1 MNFPNLSSQGKGA
14 GSSIPEGD
22 IKSGKA
28 GLGDDISGG
37 KEKGIVSEGKGEF
50 GQLDAGNVARSTRFT
65 NRLPLDGTSG
75 LASSLNMPDNI
86 DAPKSPDAPQSS
98 NLEST
103 KKSDSENKKNDGE
116 EGRKSDDGKRKR
128 DDGEGRRKKKKDGP
142 DRLKP
147 RRRRDGG
154 RKKPKKKKRRSGI
167 SLGDSD
173 FTSTPNIDVQ
183 SQIATPKRFA
193 SKIQWKENN
202 KYYQFDFN
210 NKKITRSDDPEGSG
224 VKKGNTP
231 SETVKIIKRQSRK
244 PRFQKAILGRIE
256 ISLQSPNSVALKN
269 LPNYKTITKVSNFRK

>member
-1 MNFPNLSSQGKGA
+1 
-14 GSSIPEGD
+14 
-22 IKSGKA
+22 
-28 GLGDDISGG
+28 
-37 KEKGIVSEGKGEF
+37 
-50 GQLDAGNVARSTRFT
+50 
-65 NRLPLDGTSG
+65 
-75 LASSLNMPDNI
+75 MPDNI
-86 DAPKSPDAPQSS
+86 DAPKSPDAPQSLDTPERSNLPKSPDAPQSS